1 MPASFSPLLTAVLAL
16 AVVLGLIGI
25 AAAAAR
31 RNNFA
36 ARFWT
41 RRAGRGR
48 GTGGSRLSLEASFA
62 LDPRRRLHLLR
73 CADRQV
79 LLLTGGPQDL
89 LLGWLPPP
97 EAPPSAPSPAAGPS
111 P

>member
-1 MPASFSPLLTAVLAL
+1 MPGPVSSLITAVLAL
-16 AVVLGLIGI
+16 AAVLALIGI

-31 RNNFA
+31 RSGVA
-36 ARFWT
+36 VRLGT
-41 RRAGRGR
+41 RR
-48 GTGGSRLSLEASFA
+48 GGGASTSRLTLEASLA

-73 CADRQV
+73 CADRDV

-97 EAPPSAPSPAAGPS
+97 APPATPPPPRPDA
-111 P
+111 

>member
-1 MPASFSPLLTAVLAL
+1 MPGSFPSLLTAAAALVAVLA
-16 AVVLGLIGI
+16 LIGI

-31 RNNFA
+31 RSGFA
-36 ARFWT
+36 ARLGIRPGGT
-41 RRAGRGR
+41 GRGS
-48 GTGGSRLSLEASFA
+48 GLVLEASLA

-97 EAPPSAPSPAAGPS
+97 EPPAGDGA
-111 P
+111 